1 MAKVQHYYIFFTDD
15 QFEAHEFRL
24 QELLRFC
31 QRRGWKKPFV
41 FRVETIPGGKRIF
54 VDGPNVLA
62 GGEPKQAENETTGE

>member
-1 MAKVQHYYIFFTDD
+1 MAKAQHYYIFFADD

-41 FRVETIPGGKRIF
+41 LQVEVTAEGKQI
-54 VDGPNVLA
+54 VVSGPTLA
-62 GGEPKQAENETTGE
+62 TADKNSEEEG